1 MADPILI
8 TCSACKKQLKV
19 PPAALGKKVRCK
31 NCKAVNDVPARTE
44 PLTFEEEAV
53 DAKNPYIVTETSLSA
68 RCPHCAA
75 DIDPPDSRICL
86 NCGYDLEQ
94 RNRRDSRVVYE
105 RTAGDFIIWHLPTLA
120 CFLGIVAIILGCLF
134 YHFWLPSYVLPDKF
148 AASVRESRWNYFDDE
163 NAPWTGLMF
172 HWGIQVWGIVIG
184 LFLIWKCIVFMY
196 KRLVYQFL
204 PPEKRVLTIK

>member
-19 PPAALGKKVRCK
+19 PPAAMGKKVRCK
-31 NCKAVNDVPARTE
+31 KCKAINDVPARTT
-44 PLTFEEEAV
+44 PLTFEEEV
-53 DAKNPYIVTETSLSA
+53 GDAKNPYLVTETSLAA

-94 RNRRDSRVVYE
+94 RNRRDSRIVLE

-120 CFLGIVAIILGCLF
+120 CFLGIVAIILGSLF
-134 YHFWLPSYVLPDKF
+134 YHFWLPDYVLAEKF
-148 AASVRESRWNYFDDE
+148 AKSIHESRWNYFDDD
-163 NAPWTGLMF
+163 NAAWTGLMF

-184 LFLIWKCIVFMY
+184 LFMIWKCLVFIF
-196 KRLVYQFL
+196 KRCYYDFL